1 MSRSRVAHAALRSK
15 QLRKAALDSAS
26 DSRSATKAFER
37 FGHLGQRIAQRRG
50 RGDPRRSA
58 FGPHGRDAQRDDRAA
73 ERAQRRIDPRQCAGR
88 ARACERIARQRLELA
103 RADRPAEEL
112 LRDIG
117 QLVSFVDDHGVR
129 SRQQLAEPQV
139 FQREIREQQV
149 MIDDHDLCG
158 LRAAPRLGDETALDE
173 LALPAEAVVDGRC
186 HLGAQRMILGEILE
200 LREVAGIARLPPR
213 VERLERRDR
222 RRIARTVAPR
232 RVEPVPAQVIAA
244 AFEHGDPHRP
254 ADDGAEQRQVAT
266 EQLVLQRVRAG
277 RDDRAPFEQQQGQ
290 QIGEGLADTGARLDD
305 RMPARL
311 ERSDDELRHLLLCGP
326 IGETR
331 QALGERAVGAEHVVE
346 IHRGTARNRAI
357 PVAPTSSGPFNT
369 QRTWV

>member
-1 MSRSRVAHAALRSK
+1 MSTV
-15 QLRKAALDSAS
+15 DV
-26 DSRSATKAFER
+26 TW
-37 FGHLGQRIAQRRG
+37 
-50 RGDPRRSA
+50 
-58 FGPHGRDAQRDDRAA
+58 
-73 ERAQRRIDPRQCAGR
+73 
-88 ARACERIARQRLELA
+88 ARN
-103 RADRPAEEL
+103 
-112 LRDIG
+112 
-117 QLVSFVDDHGVR
+117 
-129 SRQQLAEPQV
+129 
-139 FQREIREQQV
+139 
-149 MIDDHDLCG
+149 
-158 LRAAPRLGDETALDE
+158 
-173 LALPAEAVVDGRC
+173 AVIVGK
-186 HLGAQRMILGEILE
+186 ILE

-213 VERLERRDR
+213 VEGLERRDR

-311 ERSDDELRHLLLCGP
+311 ERSDDELRHSLLCGP

-357 PVAPTSSGPFNT
+357 PVAPTSSGAFNT

>member
-1 MSRSRVAHAALRSK
+1 
-15 QLRKAALDSAS
+15 
-26 DSRSATKAFER
+26 
-37 FGHLGQRIAQRRG
+37 
-50 RGDPRRSA
+50 
-58 FGPHGRDAQRDDRAA
+58 
-73 ERAQRRIDPRQCAGR
+73 
-88 ARACERIARQRLELA
+88 
-103 RADRPAEEL
+103 
-112 LRDIG
+112 
-117 QLVSFVDDHGVR
+117 
-129 SRQQLAEPQV
+129 
-139 FQREIREQQV
+139 
-149 MIDDHDLCG
+149 
-158 LRAAPRLGDETALDE
+158 
-173 LALPAEAVVDGRC
+173 
-186 HLGAQRMILGEILE
+186 MILGEILE

-311 ERSDDELRHLLLCGP
+311 ERSDDELRHPLLRGP